1 MNLPEGHSPASIWDE
16 YKVKIT
22 LLRPMLG
29 TNPSDPDILG
39 THILERQRKLI
50 AEKSPINKELN
61 KYYQQI
67 QISPERGE
75 ADVVKL
81 IDKLE
86 EIVGTKLTPGQRE
99 MAALGQLDEL
109 RETFKELDNKGTT
122 VFFWD
127 KEKNLPCIGDHMIPG
142 FLKAA
147 TEAIC
152 KTRPRKN
159 GTILGSISYTCSIIN
174 QHLSVKE
181 RFITFDQDIVR
192 DKDGFAQGLQ
202 RPLRAMTAQGPRV
215 TLASS
220 EMVEAG
226 AKLEFTL
233 QVLKNSDLTEEVL
246 HTLFQYGQSHGL
258 GQWRNAGWGKFVY
271 ELEPL
276 HASVGL
282 PNSKHKSVPE
292 QQPVM
297 Q

>member
-1 MNLPEGHSPASIWDE
+1 MTTKRETIWDE
-16 YKVKIT
+16 YKVKLT

-39 THILERQRKLI
+39 THILERQRKII

-61 KYYQQI
+61 KYYNQI

-75 ADVVKL
+75 QDSAKL

-86 EIVGTKLTPGQRE
+86 ELIGATLTPDQRE
-99 MAALGQLDEL
+99 LAAVGKIDEL
-109 RETFKELDNKGTT
+109 RETFAELDNKGTT

-127 KEKNLPCIGDHMIPG
+127 KELNRPCIGDHMIPG

-152 KTRPRKN
+152 KTRARKN
-159 GTILGSISYTCSIIN
+159 GTVLGSISYTCSLIN

-181 RFITFDQDIVR
+181 RYIPFDKDIMR
-192 DKDGFAQGLQ
+192 DKDGFAKGLQ

-220 EMVEAG
+220 EMVDAG
-226 AKLEFTL
+226 ATLEFTL
-233 QVLKNSDLTEEVL
+233 QVLKDSDITEDVL

-258 GQWRNAGWGKFVY
+258 GQWRNAGWGKFEY
-271 ELEPL
+271 ELSPL
-276 HASVGL
+276 HAVVGL
-282 PNSKHKSVPE
+282 PHSKQKAVE
-292 QQPVM
+292 AQPTM

>member
-1 MNLPEGHSPASIWDE
+1 MSKTKESIWDE
-16 YKVKIT
+16 YKVKLT

-39 THILERQRKLI
+39 THILERQRKII

-67 QISPERGE
+67 QISPERGKQ
-75 ADVVKL
+75 DVEKL
-81 IDKLE
+81 VDKLE
-86 EIVGTKLTPGQRE
+86 EIVGTPLTADQRE
-99 MAALGQLDEL
+99 LAALGKLDEL
-109 RETFKELDNKGTT
+109 RETFAELDTKGTT

-127 KEKNLPCIGDHMIPG
+127 KEKNRPCISDHMIPG

-152 KTRPRKN
+152 RTRPRKN
-159 GTILGSISYTCSIIN
+159 GTVLGSISYTCSAIN

-181 RFITFDQDIVR
+181 RYITFDQDIVR
-192 DKDGFAQGLQ
+192 DKDGFAHGFQ

-226 AKLEFTL
+226 ATLEFTL
-233 QVLKNSDLTEEVL
+233 QVLKNSDLTEDVL

-258 GQWRNAGWGKFVY
+258 GQWRNAGWGKFDY

-276 HASVGL
+276 HATIGV
-282 PNSKHKSVPE
+282 PTSKHQVVTE